1 MHGIES
7 EAKDRLLQRRRVLRR
22 GQLESHEGDGSTWTD
37 YEAAPDPLSESV
49 RQELAEIE
57 AALGRIADGRYGVCL
72 ACGGPL
78 GLQRL
83 RAVPEARYC
92 LSCSGRAPRP
102 G

>member
-1 MHGIES
+1 MVGIES
-7 EAKDRLLQRRRVLRR
+7 EAKERLLQRRQVLRR
-22 GQLESHEGDGSTWTD
+22 GQVESREGDDSAWTD
-37 YEAAPDPLSESV
+37 YEAAPDPLPEVV

-57 AALGRIADGRYGVCL
+57 AALGRIADGDYGVCL

-92 LSCSGRAPRP
+92 LSCTGHPSRP
-102 G
+102 D

>member
-1 MHGIES
+1 MEGIES
-7 EAKDRLLQRRRVLRR
+7 EAKERLLQRRRALRR
-22 GQLESHEGDGSTWTD
+22 GQPEAREGDESTWTD

-57 AALGRIADGRYGVCL
+57 AALGRIADGHYGVCL

-92 LSCSGRAPRP
+92 LSCSGALPA